1 MMRQNGFDLAPDDET
16 HDKFAE
22 LRYLERSIGKTG
34 LLAIQPMLRM
44 SRKDLRQ
51 MYMIGK

>member
-16 HDKFAE
+16 RDKFAE
-22 LRYLERSIGKTG
+22 MRYLERSIGKTG